1 MRPFSNWLNEA
12 SPDDVEI
19 PNRDKA
25 ARMMRADMPKLSDLA
40 VFVSDLAKNGIGTDV
55 RMIDPKS
62 LKPGQQ
68 DFNMDKVREFQK
80 TTNPT
85 LDLPIVISRDD
96 YVVDGHHRWIAA
108 VQNNVPI
115 LAHNVDMD
123 FYDIIKFLNELQYPT
138 NQSVG

>member
-1 MRPFSNWLNEA
+1 MKHFSNWLNES
-12 SPDDVEI
+12 SPDDIEI
-19 PNRDKA
+19 PNIDLA
-25 ARMMRADMPKLSDLA
+25 ARMMRADMPRLSDLA
-40 VFVSDLAKNGIGTDV
+40 VFIQDLAKNGTGTDA

-85 LDLPIVISRDD
+85 LDLPIVISRDN
-96 YVVDGHHRWIAA
+96 YVIDGHHRWIAA

-115 LAHNVDMD
+115 LVHNVDMD
-123 FYDIIKFLNELQYPT
+123 FYDLIKFLNGLQYPT
-138 NQSVG
+138 NSQ

>member
-12 SPDDVEI
+12 SPDDIEI
-19 PNRDKA
+19 PNQDKA

-85 LDLPIVISRDD
+85 LDLPIIISRDN

-123 FYDIIKFLNELQYPT
+123 FYDIIKLLNELQYPT